1 MASQE
6 FLASF
11 AVDID
16 EGGVSRLQSV
26 LEENRDLANE
36 VAAAFSAATAAIL
49 EYQDAASGNTGG
61 TGESNRDTGSGQPAG
76 NTGTKTGTNNTA
88 EPDRTGWHYVEEY
101 DRWMPNPDTAMKNL
115 AQLQLSGVLTGDN
128 APAVPTTARELVL
141 QNLETMY
148 LGQASRDSANA
159 SKKLISWEDIGLSS
173 DPTAREGYSE
183 LMAAAQDL
191 IREPM
196 EQAREYMKQ
205 AIEAEEAGQDGS
217 EYIQMVDEVLRKP
230 LEQVKEM
237 VDNFDFGDES
247 SGTGKGG
254 TDGESGSELDLDTA
268 AAEESLEAF
277 REKASEPI
285 SVSLDASDSL
295 GEGNDQSGKL
305 NMDLTEARANLESFR
320 KDASKPV
327 SMSGNASGMVSAARS
342 AYNSIK
348 SLFSTPITIKA
359 KVEKEGTGDGDG
371 SDSGGVKMSKGGRF
385 SKPTDVQV
393 AEDGDAE
400 YIIPV
405 KKENRAVPLLKQLLS
420 ELSPEAR
427 ASLAV
432 NDESAA
438 DMPEID
444 LPDSSAPEQKGTE
457 AEAHSSAAQPVRD
470 TAPADAARPLPA
482 VREVIAVP
490 AASQPIAAV
499 TGTKEKTSDA
509 GASGLLSKLSDVL
522 SASLH
527 ETTAPVVQNTNQ
539 NVSAPVT
546 IQVRSNGTDAEQ
558 VGQKLYDTTER
569 YLLRTLKGVFA

>member
-1 MASQE
+1 MVSQE

-16 EGGVSRLQSV
+16 ESGVSRLQSV
-26 LEENRDLANE
+26 LEENRDLANV
-36 VAAAFSAATAAIL
+36 VASAFSAATAAIR

-61 TGESNRDTGSGQPAG
+61 SGEGNRDTGSPAS
-76 NTGTKTGTNNTA
+76 NAGTKTGAGSTA

-115 AQLQLSGVLTGDN
+115 AQLQLSGALTGDN
-128 APAVPTTARELVL
+128 APAVPTAARELVL

-173 DPTAREGYSE
+173 DPTAQEGYSE
-183 LMAAAQDL
+183 LYRAAQDL

-205 AIEAEEAGQDGS
+205 AIDAEEAGRDGS

-285 SVSLDASDSL
+285 SISLDASDSL

-320 KDASKPV
+320 KEASKPV
-327 SMSGNASGMVSAARS
+327 SMSGNASGI
-342 AYNSIK
+342 AYSDG
-348 SLFSTPITIKA
+348 LF
-359 KVEKEGTGDGDG
+359 
-371 SDSGGVKMSKGGRF
+371 F
-385 SKPTDVQV
+385 
-393 AEDGDAE
+393 
-400 YIIPV
+400 
-405 KKENRAVPLLKQLLS
+405 
-420 ELSPEAR
+420 
-427 ASLAV
+427 
-432 NDESAA
+432 
-438 DMPEID
+438 
-444 LPDSSAPEQKGTE
+444 
-457 AEAHSSAAQPVRD
+457 
-470 TAPADAARPLPA
+470 
-482 VREVIAVP
+482 
-490 AASQPIAAV
+490 
-499 TGTKEKTSDA
+499 
-509 GASGLLSKLSDVL
+509 
-522 SASLH
+522 
-527 ETTAPVVQNTNQ
+527 
-539 NVSAPVT
+539 
-546 IQVRSNGTDAEQ
+546 
-558 VGQKLYDTTER
+558 
-569 YLLRTLKGVFA
+569 